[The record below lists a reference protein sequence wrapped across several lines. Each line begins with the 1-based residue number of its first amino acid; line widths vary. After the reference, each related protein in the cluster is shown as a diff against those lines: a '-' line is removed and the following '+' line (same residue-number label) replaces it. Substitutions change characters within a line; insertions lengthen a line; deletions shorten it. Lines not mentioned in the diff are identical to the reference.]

1 MPGGSSSSPQPS
13 YQQTQST
20 NEPPAYI
27 KAMLQGGATDL
38 NNLYMS
44 RGGAGGAPAYY
55 PNDTVAPFSGQT
67 TAALDWQTRRATGG
81 SPLTAASQDQLT
93 KTMRGDYLDP
103 GSNPYFTKA
112 LEASFKPQTEQ
123 FMSTVLPGINA
134 TFASSGRYGSGL
146 HQDNVDRAVT
156 SLNRSQSDATAKAG
170 ADIYT
175 LERQNIIDGMK
186 FAPQLANQDYVDIN
200 QLGVVGSAYDD
211 QAQRLIDADVAK
223 YDYNANKDWNY
234 INRYLASL
242 NAGYPGGTSTG
253 SSMGLIPQQQS
264 NPFSSIFGAG
274 LGTAGLGLQAASLFS
289 DERLKEDIAPVGKL
303 NDGQTVYSYRYK
315 GDPRPQI
322 GLMAQ
327 EVAETHPEA
336 VHVDPESGFLK
347 VNYAAATANARGLI

>member
-1 MPGGSSSSPQPS
+1 MPPGGGSPPQPS
-13 YQQTQST
+13 YQQTQSS

-55 PNDTVAPFSGQT
+55 PGETVAPFSSQT
-67 TAALDWQTRRATGG
+67 QGALNAQTARATNG
-81 SPLTAASQDQLT
+81 SPLTASAQDQLT
-93 KTMRGDYLDP
+93 RTMRGDYLDP

-123 FMSTVLPGINA
+123 FMSTVLPGINS
-134 TFASSGRYGSGL
+134 TFSGSGRYGSGL
-146 HQDNVDRAVT
+146 HQDSVDRAVT

-170 ADIYT
+170 ADVYT

-186 FAPQLANQDYVDIN
+186 FAPQLANQDYFDIN

-234 INRYLASL
+234 INRYMASL

-253 SSMGLIPQQQS
+253 SSMGLIPQRQS
-264 NPFSSIFGAG
+264 DPFSSIFGAAAS
-274 LGTAGLGLQAASLFS
+274 TAGLGLSAYTAFS
-289 DERLKEDIAPVGKL
+289 DERLKENIKPVGEADNGTPL
-303 NDGQTVYSYRYK
+303 YLYNYK
-315 GDPRPQI
+315 GDPTPHV
-322 GLMAQ
+322 GPMAQ
-327 EVAETHPEA
+327 EVAETNPDA
-336 VHVDPESGFLK
+336 VHMDPSGFLK
-347 VNYAAATANARGLI
+347 VDYGKALGLF